1 MALDQIKQF
10 IESKGWPYHFTDVEE
25 LESIDF
31 EYLGVN
37 YHVWEFRDDQ
47 CGVES
52 NVKSIGKLEEFLG
65 DYQNDLIAIMEKWGE

>member
-10 IESKGWPYHFTDVEE
+10 IESKGWPYRYTDVAE
-25 LESIDF
+25 LGNIDF

-47 CGVES
+47 YGVES